1 MVLDNRRLS
10 RMTFFNLPTRPDA
23 LGRRCKNL
31 AVLGDS
37 GEVGA
42 LDGDDVEAFG
52 IGSPLAR
59 TLLPPSL

>member
-1 MVLDNRRLS
+1 MVLENRLLS
-10 RMTFFNLPTRPDA
+10 KMTFFNFPTRPDA

-31 AVLGDS
+31 EVLADS
-37 GEVGA
+37 GETGA

-52 IGSPLAR
+52 MGRPLAR